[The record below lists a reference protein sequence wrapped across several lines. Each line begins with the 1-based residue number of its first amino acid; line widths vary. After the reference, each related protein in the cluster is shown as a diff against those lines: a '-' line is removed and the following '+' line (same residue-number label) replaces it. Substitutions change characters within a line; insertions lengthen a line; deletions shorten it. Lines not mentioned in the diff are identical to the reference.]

1 MSPEG
6 AVNSPTAPKQGARIL
21 LGTSGQGTDWSAL
34 RDHLEHLGWQ
44 VDLFDPMSKSVEDGA
59 EAAVPMLDGVE
70 LALLLASADDVD
82 TDAATERLSYVAG
95 LLRGQLGTKR
105 LTLLL
110 DRDMAPF
117 PAGSGVTSFR
127 YRPGE
132 LRAWFPQIDAQ
143 LTELQNRNQESALI
157 PWMERFGINDGRVAP
172 ETWLVLGGLVLLAAI
187 VGVFGYQVFG
197 DTPTQLLAEPASNSV
212 TEGDPASPGQSP
224 DVSVA
229 NSGQEAVNAI
239 GDGSLSELPARCVVD
254 TSRDVVFTPIIRC
267 DGVGG
272 LAVDGFA
279 GPWHRAIAEVRPDL
293 GVLGDVVYEAGDD
306 GATGRR
312 EPLVSGQPL
321 SLETGDD
328 APHVEQLELVFT
340 GQGQRVELVQ
350 PAGSGDRRVVLT
362 FGLEHRD

>member
-1 MSPEG
+1 MST
-6 AVNSPTAPKQGARIL
+6 STAPKPGARIL
-21 LGTSGQGTDWSAL
+21 LGTSGQGSDWHAL

-44 VDLFDPMSKSVEDGA
+44 VDLFDPMSKSVEDGP

-82 TDAATERLSYVAG
+82 SEAATERLSYVAG
-95 LLRGQLGTKR
+95 LLRGQLGVKR

-110 DRDMAPF
+110 DHDMAPF

-132 LRAWFPQIDAQ
+132 LRAWYPQIDAQ
-143 LTELQNRNQESALI
+143 LAELQNRNHESALA
-157 PWMERFGINDGRVAP
+157 PWMERFGISDGRVAP
-172 ETWLVLGGLVLLAAI
+172 ETWLVLGGLVLMAAV
-187 VGVFGYQVFG
+187 VGVFGYQLFG
-197 DTPTQLLAEPASNSV
+197 GTSTQLLAEPASNSV
-212 TEGDPASPGQSP
+212 IEGDPASPAQSP

-229 NSGQEAVNAI
+229 NSGREAGVSTG

-254 TSRDVVFTPIIRC
+254 TSRDVVFEPIIRC

-279 GPWHRAIAEVRPDL
+279 GPWHRTIAEIRPDL
-293 GVLGDVVYEAGDD
+293 GVLGDVVFEEGED
-306 GATGRR
+306 GVTGRR
-312 EPLVSGQPL
+312 EPLVSGERLTLP
-321 SLETGDD
+321 TGDG
-328 APHVEQLELVFT
+328 AAHVEQLELVFT

-350 PAGSGDRRVVLT
+350 PTGSGDRRVVLT